1 MHKRLIQLVMVGL
14 VLGLSNNVLAQKK
27 QHLSK
32 DTSST
37 GASNAKDS
45 LIVRVKAVDTTSTI
59 QLSPVVVAVNASQAH
74 ATDNTLLQPLTE
86 MIPNNFVSGNLNT
99 YVIHFIKNYYQD
111 NNRNLQ
117 DLQSK
122 SGSYFSI
129 IEKIFDQF
137 GVPEELKYLAVIE
150 SGLNTNAR
158 SQAGAVGTWQLM
170 SGTARLLGLQVNR
183 HRDDRRDLY
192 KSTIAAAKYL
202 SRLHDRFGNWLLVI
216 AAYNCG
222 PGGVLRAIDESGS
235 ADFWDMKKY
244 LPQESQRHV
253 MKFLATAYIL
263 DRFASFFGVDKT
275 NLFGNDFQPIPDNS
289 PVINTK
295 NLAIFRISGKYSL
308 PVIAKYTS
316 MNINELNKL
325 NPGFDKMMSSAS
337 NAYDFRLPADKMV
350 LFKEKRN
357 AILNE
362 SVEVLMENNRQL
374 AEANYPPAKE
384 LPLAK
389 EERPKG

>member
-1 MHKRLIQLVMVGL
+1 
-14 VLGLSNNVLAQKK
+14 
-27 QHLSK
+27 
-32 DTSST
+32 
-37 GASNAKDS
+37 
-45 LIVRVKAVDTTSTI
+45 
-59 QLSPVVVAVNASQAH
+59 
-74 ATDNTLLQPLTE
+74 
-86 MIPNNFVSGNLNT
+86 
-99 YVIHFIKNYYQD
+99 
-111 NNRNLQ
+111 
-117 DLQSK
+117 
-122 SGSYFSI
+122 
-129 IEKIFDQF
+129 
-137 GVPEELKYLAVIE
+137 
-150 SGLNTNAR
+150 
-158 SQAGAVGTWQLM
+158 
-170 SGTARLLGLQVNR
+170 
-183 HRDDRRDLY
+183 
-192 KSTIAAAKYL
+192 
-202 SRLHDRFGNWLLVI
+202 
-216 AAYNCG
+216 
-222 PGGVLRAIDESGS
+222 
-235 ADFWDMKKY
+235 
-244 LPQESQRHV
+244 